1 MAGEEI
7 QRQRG
12 RGRFEIWSQQR
23 YRRWSAPASACSPA
37 RIISREPLALFMPKN
52 THIHARSHTFLPPD
66 FISKTACRALGVIG
80 CPFSLLMASGEG
92 RRERTRGQLVKLL
105 SFITKLH
112 LNLTFWL
119 VFFFF
124 LSFFLSPFSVAT
136 IVLTHGSFVLLFTS
150 YLNLFLCFC
159 WGTKEGTKY
168 LEWGRPPKDLN
179 KHVTEVYIIRSNH
192 MIYTLV
198 TCLFKWW
205 NVCTYW
211 RTVRRWKGK
220 GTT

>member
-1 MAGEEI
+1 MQSSGSNWLPF
-7 QRQRG
+7 QPPNGKWRG
-12 RGRFEIWSQQR
+12 KE
-23 YRRWSAPASACSPA
+23 
-37 RIISREPLALFMPKN
+37 REN
-52 THIHARSHTFLPPD
+52 ARSTGEITVIYYKAPLESYFLT
-66 FISKTACRALGVIG
+66 S
-80 CPFSLLMASGEG
+80 
-92 RRERTRGQLVKLL
+92 
-105 SFITKLH
+105 
-112 LNLTFWL
+112 
-119 VFFFF
+119 FFFF
-124 LSFFLSPFSVAT
+124 LSFFLYPFSVAT

>member
-12 RGRFEIWSQQR
+12 QGRFEIWSLQR
-23 YRRWSAPASACSPA
+23 YRRWSAPASVCSPA

-66 FISKTACRALGVIG
+66 FINKTACRALGVIG

-92 RRERTRGQLVKLL
+92 RRERTGGELVKLP
-105 SFITKLH
+105 SFIIKLR

-119 VFFFF
+119 VF
-124 LSFFLSPFSVAT
+124 SFFLYPFSVAT

-159 WGTKEGTKY
+159 WGTKEQTSY
-168 LEWGRPPKDLN
+168 WERGRPPKDLI
-179 KHVTEVYIIRSNH
+179 KHLT
-192 MIYTLV
+192 
-198 TCLFKWW
+198 
-205 NVCTYW
+205 
-211 RTVRRWKGK
+211 
-220 GTT
+220 

>member
-119 VFFFF
+119 VFF
-124 LSFFLSPFSVAT
+124 SFFLFVSFLSSYYCFNPRLFCVAFHFLLKFIFMLLLGDKRRNQILGVRQTSQGFKQACYRSIYHT
-136 IVLTHGSFVLLFTS
+136 IKS
-150 YLNLFLCFC
+150 Y
-159 WGTKEGTKY
+159 
-168 LEWGRPPKDLN
+168 D
-179 KHVTEVYIIRSNH
+179 
-192 MIYTLV
+192 IYFGNMLV
-198 TCLFKWW
+198 
-205 NVCTYW
+205 
-211 RTVRRWKGK
+211 
-220 GTT
+220 